1 MYDNSQYERLKAR
14 HDEAYSRKQ
23 QAYREQQTA
32 WQNYQS
38 IRDDQVIYW
47 REPGQPKDKWLINE
61 DADIPGKNGECRF
74 KGGHTHI

>member
-38 IRDDQVIYW
+38 IRDASSRAFETMQSARAELDTATE
-47 REPGQPKDKWLINE
+47 RPR
-61 DADIPGKNGECRF
+61 A
-74 KGGHTHI
+74 